1 MATTRHKLLA
11 VGGAEDKEGDCLI
24 LKEFVR
30 LAHGDKA
37 NIAVM
42 CVATDYPD
50 EVGAEYRKVFKRLG
64 VNEALVCDVRSRE
77 HTRSKKIIEGLEKA
91 TGIFFTGG
99 DQLHITSLLGGTEI
113 YRALRT
119 KYEAGTIIAG
129 TSAGAAMMSSCM
141 VMSGE
146 GKESPRFGIVEM
158 APGMDFI
165 HDAIIDTHFAQR
177 GRYGR
182 LVTAVAH
189 YPLLLGI
196 GLDEDTGI
204 LVRGDE
210 FKVIGGGA
218 VTVIDAG
225 MTTYT
230 NLHELESGENLE
242 LHDVLIHILPAGAR
256 FSFSQRRPVTKSQSL
271 KS

>member
-1 MATTRHKLLA
+1 MAATRKRLLA
-11 VGGAEDKEGDCLI
+11 IGGAEDKHGDCLI

-30 LAHGDKA
+30 LAQGDKGT
-37 NIAVM
+37 ITVM
-42 CVATDYPD
+42 CVATDYPE

-64 VNEALVCDVRSRE
+64 VKEALICDVRSRE
-77 HTRSKKIIEGLEKA
+77 QTRSKKIIEDLEKA

-113 YRALRT
+113 CQTLRT
-119 KYEAGTIIAG
+119 KYESGIIIAG
-129 TSAGAAMMSSCM
+129 TSAGAAMMSNCM
-141 VMSGE
+141 VLSGE
-146 GKESPRFGIVEM
+146 AKDNPRFGIVEM
-158 APGMDFI
+158 APGMDFV

-189 YPLLLGI
+189 YPLELGI

-204 LVRGDE
+204 LLRGDG
-210 FKVIGGGA
+210 FKVIGSGA
-218 VTVIDAG
+218 VTIIDAG

-230 NLHELESGENLE
+230 NLHEIGRGENLE
-242 LHDVLIHILPAGAR
+242 LHDVLIHILPADAR
-256 FSFSQRRPVTKSQSL
+256 FSLSERRPVTKD
-271 KS
+271 

>member
-1 MATTRHKLLA
+1 
-11 VGGAEDKEGDCLI
+11 

-30 LAHGDKA
+30 LAHGAKA
-37 NIAVM
+37 VITVM
-42 CVATDYPD
+42 CVATDYPE
-50 EVGAEYRKVFKRLG
+50 EVGTEYRKVFKRLG
-64 VNEALVCDVRSRE
+64 VKEALICDVRSRE
-77 HTRSKKIIEGLEKA
+77 QTRSKKMIEDLDKA

-113 YRALRT
+113 CHALRT

-129 TSAGAAMMSSCM
+129 TSAGAAMMSNCM
-141 VMSGE
+141 VLFGE
-146 GKESPRFGIVEM
+146 GKESPRFGIVEL
-158 APGMDFI
+158 APGMNFI

-189 YPLLLGI
+189 YPLELGI

-204 LVRGDE
+204 LVRGGE
-210 FKVIGGGA
+210 FKVIGSGA

-230 NLHELESGENLE
+230 NLHDLERGQNLE

-256 FSFSQRRPVTKSQSL
+256 FSLSERRPVSKS
-271 KS
+271 